1 MPFSPETLE
10 EKPYNI
16 CISCPKIGQTCDG
29 PNFLAMSV
37 ERFCEWCRLR
47 RDYLGWKNQLV
58 ADKAGV
64 SKISVDRIMA
74 GDSKDLRITTM
85 QAVARALVNG
95 VWGHSPCVLVAE
107 TEKEIQVDNPVIVAQ
122 CQHLQNTLDT
132 LTEEHKKDL
141 AFIREEAQKKIDY
154 MHEQVARLRE
164 EIDYLRLENK
174 QKARVIE
181 KFLEK

>member
-37 ERFCEWCRLR
+37 DRWCEWCRYR
-47 RDYLGWKNQLV
+47 KEFLGWRNSTIAEKS
-58 ADKAGV
+58 GV
-64 SKISVDRIMA
+64 SRMSIDRIMA
-74 GDSKDLRITTM
+74 GDAKDIRITTM
-85 QAVARALVNG
+85 QAVTKALVNG
-95 VWGHSPCVLVAE
+95 SWGQAPCVLVTE

-132 LTEEHKKDL
+132 LTAEYKEERA
-141 AFIREEAQKKIDY
+141 AFREEAQRKIDF
-154 MHEQVARLRE
+154 LRE
-164 EIDYLRLENK
+164 QIAIKDKHIQLLYTIIQERK
-174 QKARVIE
+174 S
-181 KFLEK
+181 